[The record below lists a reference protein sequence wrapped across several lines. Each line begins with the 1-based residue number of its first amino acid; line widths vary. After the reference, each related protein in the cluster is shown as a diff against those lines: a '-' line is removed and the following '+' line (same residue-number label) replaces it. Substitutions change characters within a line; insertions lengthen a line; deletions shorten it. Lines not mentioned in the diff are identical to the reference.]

1 MSLSDNAVASPQR
14 LVDEEPS
21 TSSDG
26 ALGPGANF
34 DAAGERLLDA
44 VLDLD
49 LDSPLPTPIAN
60 LTAAS
65 PYFQNGL
72 VKVDVSW
79 NKPDDNG
86 ATDQAS
92 LGMKRRRRRRR
103 RRRMRIKMVLMTVAD
118 NAEHFLSNRL

>member
-1 MSLSDNAVASPQR
+1 MAPPQR

-21 TSSDG
+21 TSSSG
-26 ALGPGANF
+26 GGLVEPGAHF

-49 LDSPLPTPIAN
+49 LDSPLPAPIAN

-86 ATDQAS
+86 ATDQVSS
-92 LGMKRRRRRRR
+92 LD
-103 RRRMRIKMVLMTVAD
+103 ISEYDA
-118 NAEHFLSNRL
+118 